1 MINESIA
8 SNKKRGKEGEAWTVI
23 KEGDPNSIANLD
35 PAAAALSSSEQ
46 PEDKKLRLK
55 MSSRSISVDPEQYLS
70 GGNLSSN
77 EIS

>member
-35 PAAAALSSSEQ
+35 PAAALSSSEK

-77 EIS
+77 DIS